1 MRGLAKDEGGWAL
14 ISTVGILLVLAVI
27 AAGLVSLSV
36 TSKRVSRTERSQ
48 LEAAAIM
55 EAAVSRAIAGLLDPR
70 VEERWRV
77 DNVPRVFRFGAVDVT
92 VHIQDELGLIDLNAA
107 DGDAFVRLLIMVGGI
122 GPDAARDLADKIMDW
137 READDLGHLHG
148 ATKTDYL
155 IAGYKYAPRQGPF
168 QSVEELTL
176 VMGMTPDVFKRIAPA
191 ITVHSQR
198 PTFDPQV
205 APREALLTMPGM
217 SPARVDETLQARL
230 LGVRP
235 AIGPSVYARPGVI
248 DPSIPLGGRSF
259 SITTTFNHRGGS
271 YTGKATVMLTGDTRR
286 PSLSK
291 AWMID

>member
-1 MRGLAKDEGGWAL
+1 MRRAARDEGGWAL
-14 ISTVGILLVLAVI
+14 ISTVGVLLVLAVI
-27 AAGLVSLSV
+27 AAGLVSISV

-48 LEAAAIM
+48 LEAASIM

-77 DNVPRVFRFGAVDVT
+77 DNVPRIFKFDEVEVT
-92 VHIQDELGLIDLNAA
+92 VRIQDELGRIDLNAA
-107 DGDAFVRLLIMVGGI
+107 DGEVFVRLLSVVGGL

-137 READDLGHLHG
+137 READDLRHQHG
-148 ATKTDYL
+148 ATKADYL
-155 IAGYKYAPRQGPF
+155 IAGYDYAPRQGPF
-168 QSVEELTL
+168 QSVDELKL
-176 VMGMTPDVFKRIAPA
+176 VMDMTPDVFERIAPA
-191 ITVHSQR
+191 LTVHSQR

-217 SPARVDETLQARL
+217 SAARADETLQARA

-235 AIGPSVYARPGVI
+235 AVGPSAYARPGVI

-259 SITTTFNHRGGS
+259 TITVAFNHRDRAH
-271 YTGKATVMLTGDTRR
+271 TGTATVMLTEDGRR
-286 PSLSK
+286 PSLTQ